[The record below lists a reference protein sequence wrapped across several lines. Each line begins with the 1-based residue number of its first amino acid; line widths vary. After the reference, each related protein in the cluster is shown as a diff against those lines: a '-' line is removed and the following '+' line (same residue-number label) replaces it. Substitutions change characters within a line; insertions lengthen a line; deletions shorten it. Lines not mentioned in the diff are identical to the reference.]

1 MLGVLRRGVGGR
13 GPVAEVPLPEDS
25 GAVGIESA
33 RVEPHPHPRNPRRRQ
48 VLEVHRVE
56 VRGRGLGGRR
66 VAQGVAVGAR
76 LPFDRPGEVRQ
87 QLGRDRLGL
96 PVEPAPTPDRDRAL
110 DLGDAARVVHHGEG
124 DGVRP
129 GLGVDVRRAVGL
141 GGRPVA
147 EVPGRADHPAVGVR
161 REVLELHQLT
171 QGGRRGLHVKG
182 GHRAL
187 AGTSGAHAR
196 RCTGSLHGLFNV
208 HDREVIAIEG
218 DCRSRACARAA

>member
-13 GPVAEVPLPEDS
+13 GPVAEVPLPEDG

-33 RVEPHPHPRNPRRRQ
+33 RVEPHLHPRDPRRRQ

-87 QLGRDRLGL
+87 QLGRDRLG
-96 PVEPAPTPDRDRAL
+96 PPAEPTPDRDRAL

-129 GLGVDVRRAVGL
+129 GLGVDVRRAVRL

-161 REVLELHQLT
+161 REVLELHELADH
-171 QGGRRGLHVKG
+171 GRG
-182 GHRAL
+182 GHDLEVGDGAPAWAVHPRGHGPRDLQGLLQVDHGEVVTIDEGRGVRAP
-187 AGTSGAHAR
+187 A
-196 RCTGSLHGLFNV
+196 
-208 HDREVIAIEG
+208 
-218 DCRSRACARAA
+218 